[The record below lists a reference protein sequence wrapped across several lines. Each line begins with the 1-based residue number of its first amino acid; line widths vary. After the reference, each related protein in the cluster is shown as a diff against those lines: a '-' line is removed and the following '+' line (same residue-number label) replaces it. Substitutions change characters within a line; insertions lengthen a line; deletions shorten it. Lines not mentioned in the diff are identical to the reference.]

1 MHVDPF
7 TRRLLRGAGKVPSN
21 QGRGPVV
28 LMYHSIS
35 QERSKWA
42 LPQRKF
48 LEQIRLL
55 ASEGWTTLC
64 VRDLVDGKPLPERAA
79 VLTFDDG
86 YFDNF
91 KGAFMPLSE
100 MGMKATWFIVSGAV
114 GRGSHWDTGPAMRM
128 LDKEQLIEME
138 GAGMEIGS
146 HTRTH
151 PRLTET
157 GDTKDEIVGSK
168 EDLED
173 IMGKPVVSFAY
184 PYGLLNEKSTN
195 AVRAAGYTAACTTR
209 TGWYGSEK
217 DALLIRRVTVFP
229 EDSVS
234 AFARKLVFADNEVS
248 WSRMTRY
255 MASRFRARLGLAG

>member
-1 MHVDPF
+1 MYVDPL

-35 QERSKWA
+35 QERSRWA
-42 LPQRKF
+42 LPQKKF

-64 VRDLVDGKPLPERAA
+64 VRDLVGGRPLPERAA

-86 YFDNF
+86 YSDNF
-91 KGAFMPLSE
+91 NGAFLPLAAS
-100 MGMKATWFIVSGAV
+100 GMKATWFMVSGAV
-114 GRGSHWDTGPAMRM
+114 GKGSHWDAGEPMKM
-128 LDKEQLIEME
+128 LERVQLLEMDK
-138 GAGMEIGS
+138 AGMEIGS

-151 PRLTET
+151 PRLTEARDLKGET
-157 GDTKDEIVGSK
+157 AGSK
-168 EDLED
+168 EDIEE
-173 IMGKPVVSFAY
+173 ITGKPVVSFAY
-184 PYGLLNEKSTN
+184 PYGLLDDKSVK
-195 AVRAAGYTAACTTR
+195 AVRAAGYRAACTTR
-209 TGWYGSEK
+209 TGWFGSER
-217 DALLIRRVTVFP
+217 DALLIRRVAVFP
-229 EDSVS
+229 EDSLS